1 MSETPPGNVETLDE
15 AAILARFVAGEAD
28 TAGLVAYA
36 LHRRALLAFRAEFA
50 RRTGALPSAE
60 AEQAFLISEIT
71 EERLADYRAEA
82 GRRLGTK
89 PVPKEAPPA
98 PRRRTRWMAVFGGPP
113 MLMPDQPDKVNW
125 RGLLYRLGVL
135 LLAVIVTSLL
145 LRILFVRP
153 L

>member
-1 MSETPPGNVETLDE
+1 MSETPPGNMDSLDE
-15 AAILARFVAGEAD
+15 AAILVRFVGEDAD

-50 RRTGALPSAE
+50 RRTGAVPSME

-71 EERLADYRAEA
+71 EERLDAYRAEA
-82 GRRLGTK
+82 GRRLGPK
-89 PVPKEAPPA
+89 PIPKDAPPA
-98 PRRRTRWMAVFGGPP
+98 PPRRARWMAVFGGPP

-125 RGLLYRLGVL
+125 RGLLYRLGML
-135 LLAVIVTSLL
+135 LLAVIATSLL
-145 LRILFVRP
+145 LRVLFVRP